1 MVKETEDPTGTETTQ
16 ETTQESTQKSTQ
28 ETTYETT
35 HDHAHERPASAGAR
49 RISVTGAR
57 MLREA
62 LRHGGDALSAA
73 LREADDGLL
82 LSALDEG
89 LPAERA
95 TRVVVE
101 LVRRAPERGPELAD
115 AVCEKVL
122 LAQLYLD
129 PPHRAPGGAGGAG
142 GPAPDPDRRLRVR
155 NALMLYE
162 GLVRPYARRGAV
174 PELMAC
180 VLPGLWTAGDGAGRE
195 VVRRIVGTR
204 QSTGFGEKGWKA
216 LFGGVA
222 EESREHQ
229 EAAVRAARRA
239 ARRRWRRGSAEDAS
253 RIDLKPGQLWV
264 SALLGFIAVALV
276 LIVVLAAG

>member
-1 MVKETEDPTGTETTQ
+1 MVKETEDPKDTEIAYD
-16 ETTQESTQKSTQ
+16 STA
-28 ETTYETT
+28 
-35 HDHAHERPASAGAR
+35 DRARPAGAGAR
-49 RISVTGAR
+49 RVSVTGAR

-62 LRHGGDALSAA
+62 LRDGGDALPAA

-101 LVRRAPERGPELAD
+101 LVRRAPERGPELAA

-129 PPHRAPGGAGGAG
+129 PPHRVPGGSAA
-142 GPAPDPDRRLRVR
+142 DPGRRLRVR

-162 GLVRPYARRGAV
+162 GLVRPYAGRGAI

-180 VLPGLWTAGDGAGRE
+180 VLPGLWVAGDGAGRE

-204 QSTGFGEKGWKA
+204 QLTGFGEKGWKA

-222 EESREHQ
+222 EECREYEA
-229 EAAVRAARRA
+229 EAARATRRET
-239 ARRRWRRGSAEDAS
+239 RWRRRRGVADDAA
-253 RIDLKPGQLWV
+253 RLDLKPGQLWV

-276 LIVVLAAG
+276 LIVVIAAG

>member
-1 MVKETEDPTGTETTQ
+1 MVKETEDPTGTEIAH
-16 ETTQESTQKSTQ
+16 
-28 ETTYETT
+28 ETT
-35 HDHAHERPASAGAR
+35 HGHAHGHAHERPASAGAR

-129 PPHRAPGGAGGAG
+129 PPHRAPGGAGG
-142 GPAPDPDRRLRVR
+142 PAPDPDRRLRVR

-180 VLPGLWTAGDGAGRE
+180 VLPGLWTAGDGMGRE

-222 EESREHQ
+222 EECGEHQ
-229 EAAVRAARRA
+229 EAAARAARRA
-239 ARRRWRRGSAEDAS
+239 ARRRWRRGGAEDGS

-276 LIVVLAAG
+276 LIVVIAAG

>member
-16 ETTQESTQKSTQ
+16 DTTRD
-28 ETTYETT
+28 TT
-35 HDHAHERPASAGAR
+35 HDHAQERPARAGAR

-115 AVCEKVL
+115 AICEKVL

-129 PPHRAPGGAGGAG
+129 PPHHAPGGAG

-222 EESREHQ
+222 EECREHQ
-229 EAAVRAARRA
+229 QAAADAARRA
-239 ARRRWRRGSAEDAS
+239 TRRRRRRGGAEDGS

-276 LIVVLAAG
+276 LIVVIAAR

>member
-1 MVKETEDPTGTETTQ
+1 MVKETADPTDTETTYD
-16 ETTQESTQKSTQ
+16 TT
-28 ETTYETT
+28 
-35 HDHAHERPASAGAR
+35 ARPTGAVAPR
-49 RISVTGAR
+49 VSVTGAR
-57 MLREA
+57 ALREA
-62 LRHGGDALSAA
+62 LRHGGDALPAA

-101 LVRRAPERGPELAD
+101 LVRRAPGRGPELAD

-129 PPHRAPGGAGGAG
+129 PPPRVPDGEGGAAVDSG
-142 GPAPDPDRRLRVR
+142 RRLRVR

-180 VLPGLWTAGDGAGRE
+180 VLPGLWTVGDGAGRE
-195 VVRRIVGTR
+195 VVRRIASTR
-204 QSTGFGEKGWKA
+204 QPTGFGEKGWKA

-222 EESREHQ
+222 EECREYE
-229 EAAVRAARRA
+229 EAAASAARRE
-239 ARRRWRRGSAEDAS
+239 ARRRWWRRGTDDGG
-253 RIDLKPGQLWV
+253 RLDLQPGQLWV
-264 SALLGFIAVALV
+264 SLLLGFIAVALV